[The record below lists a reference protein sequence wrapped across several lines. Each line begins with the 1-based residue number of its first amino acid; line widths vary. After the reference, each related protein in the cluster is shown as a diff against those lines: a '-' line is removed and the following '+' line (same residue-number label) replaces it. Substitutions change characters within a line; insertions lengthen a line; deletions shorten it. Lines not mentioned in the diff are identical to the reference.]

1 MSLARRA
8 RLATGLSQREFAR
21 LIGTSHVT
29 VARWEAGHRRPSA
42 PAVALLE
49 LLARETRVCLQALWE
64 RPDPDEEE
72 GDVER

>member
-8 RLATGLSQREFAR
+8 RLATGLSQRDFAR

-42 PAVALLE
+42 LARTLFE
-49 LLARETRVCLQALWE
+49 LLLRETRTCVHALWE
-64 RPDPDEEE
+64 RADPDEE
-72 GDVER
+72 GAHGC